1 MVGVTSLAEPEG
13 RKKVGRPQEVDID
26 ALVGHARD
34 LWMAQGMKAVTIRA
48 LSQRSGVSNGAIYH
62 HFSSRNH
69 LLASIW
75 AQEAARFRDYQRA
88 EIDRAREDGTAEDA
102 VVAAAL
108 ATGGYAVVE
117 GAAVRVLV
125 ASRPDL
131 LNPEGV
137 PDQLVAELNQHRE
150 SAAALIKE
158 LAKDVW
164 GRTDQTSLTLIRYCM
179 VDIPARLFMSA
190 PRPNDPLARY
200 AIEHAIRGVLAAG
213 PPKKG

>member
-1 MVGVTSLAEPEG
+1 M
-13 RKKVGRPQEVDID
+13 GRPQEVDLG
-26 ALVGHARD
+26 ALLGHARS
-34 LWMAQGMKAVTIRA
+34 LWMAEGMKAVTIRA

-75 AQEAARFRDYQRA
+75 AQEAARFRQFQRTQ
-88 EIDRAREDGTAEDA
+88 IDRARENGTAEDA
-102 VVAAAL
+102 IVAAAL

-131 LNPEGV
+131 LNPDGV

-158 LAKDVW
+158 LADDVW
-164 GRTDQTSLTLIRYCM
+164 GRTDQTALTLVRYCM

-190 PRPNDPLARY
+190 GKPNDPLARY
-200 AIEHAIRGVLAAG
+200 AIEHAVRGVLTAG
-213 PPKKG
+213 PPAEK